1 MKRGSWR
8 VGQGALLA
16 IMAFGTAMPALA
28 QQVDVGAPPPPADE
42 LNKPKPDATQ
52 ADAGS
57 GPRADTQRRARSHML
72 HPRDPS
78 PSSLAGDTQSAPPPG
93 LIGDWQDIR
102 TRMGE
107 RGIGLSARYAS
118 ETAYNFTGGDRN
130 LVAETGQ
137 FDFGAL
143 LDLGKLVGWSGAALQ
158 GTVTWRRG
166 IDLTTTA
173 GLGALQQVQEVYGRG
188 QTVRLT
194 QLWLQQKLGS
204 KVEVK
209 LGRTNPGEDFA
220 VFSCHFQNLSFCGAQ
235 PGNLAGD
242 YWYNWPVSQW
252 GANVHVD
259 VAPGVYVQ
267 GGAYEVNPRNLE
279 STFFIGHFKGA
290 TGVLLPAEI
299 GWTRGG
305 DKGGVG
311 SYKLGGWISTADG
324 DDLVLDVNRQ
334 PRAVTGL
341 APLQHS
347 SRYGVFASVQQQLTG
362 TSKDGRSLTG
372 FSMFANVT
380 FADRATSLTDNQ
392 VSVGLFYKG
401 LAPSL
406 PGDVIGLAVART
418 NVNGRIDTADRLAGK
433 PARDAE
439 YAAELYYSVSP
450 TEWLV
455 VQPNVQW
462 IHQPGGVKNAKDVGV
477 LGLKFALTL

>member
-1 MKRGSWR
+1 
-8 VGQGALLA
+8 
-16 IMAFGTAMPALA
+16 
-28 QQVDVGAPPPPADE
+28 
-42 LNKPKPDATQ
+42 
-52 ADAGS
+52 
-57 GPRADTQRRARSHML
+57 
-72 HPRDPS
+72 
-78 PSSLAGDTQSAPPPG
+78 
-93 LIGDWQDIR
+93 
-102 TRMGE
+102 
-107 RGIGLSARYAS
+107 
-118 ETAYNFTGGDRN
+118 
-130 LVAETGQ
+130 
-137 FDFGAL
+137 
-143 LDLGKLVGWSGAALQ
+143 
-158 GTVTWRRG
+158 
-166 IDLTTTA
+166 
-173 GLGALQQVQEVYGRG
+173 
-188 QTVRLT
+188 
-194 QLWLQQKLGS
+194 
-204 KVEVK
+204 
-209 LGRTNPGEDFA
+209 
-220 VFSCHFQNLSFCGAQ
+220 
-235 PGNLAGD
+235 
-242 YWYNWPVSQW
+242 
-252 GANVHVD
+252 
-259 VAPGVYVQ
+259 
-267 GGAYEVNPRNLE
+267 VNPRNLE

-305 DKGGVG
+305 DKGHVG

-324 DDLVLDVNRQ
+324 DDLVLDINRQ

-372 FSMFANVT
+372 FSMFANAT